1 MTKNA
6 YNNVDSPIWRVECCF
21 FFFLFYHSPWDL
33 TYEIP
38 EIISLFIL
46 RDNFWPND
54 KILKLK
60 VHMLRFHF
68 QADILVN

>member
-1 MTKNA
+1 MRTTMWTA
-6 YNNVDSPIWRVECCF
+6 PYGALNVVF